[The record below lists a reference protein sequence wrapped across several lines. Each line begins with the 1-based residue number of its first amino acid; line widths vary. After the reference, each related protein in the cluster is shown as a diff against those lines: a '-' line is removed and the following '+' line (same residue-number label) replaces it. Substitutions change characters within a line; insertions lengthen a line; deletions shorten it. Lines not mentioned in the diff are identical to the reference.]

1 MSVPLGSIFKLPA
14 ESWEEIEASEGK
26 TNLLD
31 STRSENSILAR
42 SDVKTKG
49 QHKKYF
55 MDICLRANERPFL
68 NQPSF

>member
-31 STRSENSILAR
+31 STRSENSILAH

-49 QHKKYF
+49 
-55 MDICLRANERPFL
+55 
-68 NQPSF
+68 